1 MIVNILLVAILACAS
16 LADSQALN
24 CSELDRVTADVT
36 TRADHAQ
43 TRGDK
48 FDEFDWRLSKEL
60 NAVEH
65 GHGNIVISPIS
76 LKVVLAML
84 YEGARGTTAQQIG
97 DALDLVNTTV
107 ARRRNT
113 RDRFSAILTSL
124 QTSEGEYK
132 IKIGTHVFLDKNAEA
147 KNLYL
152 CKLRRYYNSALEKV
166 DFSDTAAAISAINN
180 WASNVTEGHIQHLVS
195 EAEAHSNTVML
206 LLNAVYFNGLWEI
219 PFPDNQTA
227 TGPFYINDTHTVD
240 VELMNTT
247 DKFKYYDI
255 TELDAQLIRLPY
267 LGKKFAMY
275 ILLPNNKTG
284 LDALINNLGPER
296 PLTDYISNMTM
307 TSINLIM
314 PKFEFDFTTSLRP
327 ILEKIGLVDMFTSA
341 ADLSDIAETKSG
353 SLVVSNVLQ
362 KAGISVTEIGTEAYA
377 ASAVELMD
385 KFGGEEEPI
394 EIRAD
399 HPFMFFIEEERIK
412 TTVFVGKV
420 INPEKTK
427 VVDDKLNVPT
437 GDTTPPAEC
446 SGASCTALDNRIG
459 DEKEALQTRFN
470 FFDADLL
477 KELSKSNRGNF
488 LVSPASIKTLLAL
501 VLEAADGSTFTE
513 IRNLLRLSDN
523 ITDARMQLG
532 DLQTALQR
540 SVSSRVIVDC
550 VAQAFVSKALVTN
563 DTYTRIIKDY
573 YDAEVNRQ
581 DFNQPQIVTNYINSW
596 INTRTRGLIPT
607 LLDQSFITRETY
619 SILVSAVYFDGK
631 WKKEFQRRNTRSRC
645 FYPEPDV
652 DCQLTPMMTKTEE
665 LFYRFDASLDAH
677 VLQIPYQEERF
688 FMVIVLPF
696 KKDGIKQLDLDS
708 SRLVFPALIQKMKLL
723 EVNLTM
729 PRFSIEFETKLSSV
743 LQEMGLNEVF
753 SPKAKLPYIFINKQ
767 GKISAMIHK
776 AVMEVTEK
784 GTKAAAGSGASV
796 VPLMHSLDS
805 ISLELNQPFYYFVCE
820 VETQAILCSRCFSC
834 SAHAP
839 PRLHQPG
846 VNPFILLL
854 YV

>member
-1 MIVNILLVAILACAS
+1 MPTHCS
-16 LADSQALN
+16 ALN
-24 CSELDRVTADVT
+24 VTI
-36 TRADHAQ
+36 HNHGLQ
-43 TRGDK
+43 
-48 FDEFDWRLSKEL
+48 EL

-195 EAEAHSNTVML
+195 EEQSLIMSTLDKSLDLELGSIAIRNDEGCIIRKKQCVDLLTAEAHSNTVML

-227 TGPFYINDTHTVD
+227 TGPFYINNTHTVD

-446 SGASCTALDNRIG
+446 SGA
-459 DEKEALQTRFN
+459 
-470 FFDADLL
+470 
-477 KELSKSNRGNF
+477 
-488 LVSPASIKTLLAL
+488 
-501 VLEAADGSTFTE
+501 
-513 IRNLLRLSDN
+513 
-523 ITDARMQLG
+523 
-532 DLQTALQR
+532 
-540 SVSSRVIVDC
+540 
-550 VAQAFVSKALVTN
+550 
-563 DTYTRIIKDY
+563 
-573 YDAEVNRQ
+573 
-581 DFNQPQIVTNYINSW
+581 
-596 INTRTRGLIPT
+596 
-607 LLDQSFITRETY
+607 
-619 SILVSAVYFDGK
+619 
-631 WKKEFQRRNTRSRC
+631 
-645 FYPEPDV
+645 
-652 DCQLTPMMTKTEE
+652 
-665 LFYRFDASLDAH
+665 
-677 VLQIPYQEERF
+677 
-688 FMVIVLPF
+688 
-696 KKDGIKQLDLDS
+696 
-708 SRLVFPALIQKMKLL
+708 
-723 EVNLTM
+723 
-729 PRFSIEFETKLSSV
+729 
-743 LQEMGLNEVF
+743 
-753 SPKAKLPYIFINKQ
+753 
-767 GKISAMIHK
+767 
-776 AVMEVTEK
+776 
-784 GTKAAAGSGASV
+784 
-796 VPLMHSLDS
+796 
-805 ISLELNQPFYYFVCE
+805 
-820 VETQAILCSRCFSC
+820 
-834 SAHAP
+834 
-839 PRLHQPG
+839 
-846 VNPFILLL
+846 
-854 YV
+854 